1 MQTTVNLSGLNI
13 NKRKNLVSFFFWL
26 ILLSLFLFC
35 LVSLIIPSKK
45 IQINSV
51 SPAPNSLSLSLIN
64 PITIIF
70 NKELSP
76 QEKEKLNIE
85 IAPFLEVSQQ
95 WINDKTLNLTP
106 RFVFEEE
113 TTYKISILFNQK
125 SIYGWSFTTPKLD
138 RVAPEEIAKIQ
149 GYFDPAGEAM
159 RKAYEERPWLASLPI
174 QTKNYSIDYLD
185 SKKAIRVLMKID
197 VASPLSREEQITKIK
212 KEVPEKL
219 KEIGVDINKE
229 KIYYTFSTKE

>member
-1 MQTTVNLSGLNI
+1 MNLPNFNI
-13 NKRKNLVSFFFWL
+13 NKRKTLTSFFFWL

-45 IQINSV
+45 IQVNSV

-64 PITIIF
+64 PITITF
-70 NKELSP
+70 NKELTP

-85 IAPFLEVSQQ
+85 ITPFLEISQQ
-95 WINDKTLNLTP
+95 WVNDKILNLTP
-106 RFVFEEE
+106 KFVFEEE
-113 TTYKISILFNQK
+113 TTYKTSILFNQK
-125 SIYGWSFTTPKLD
+125 TIYSWSFTTSKLD
-138 RVAPEEIAKIQ
+138 QVAPEEAAKIQ

-174 QTKNYSIDYLD
+174 QTRNYSIYYLD
-185 SKKAIRVLMKID
+185 SQKAIRVLMKID
-197 VASPLSREEQITKIK
+197 VASPLSREEQIAKIK
-212 KEVPEKL
+212 KEVPKKL